1 MKDALRHFDKGYSE
15 KERHERNIINFTN
28 RKAPLIPA
36 QNQADYVDQQA
47 RRAWRLNVLPQKVAH
62 GLGYSL
68 GCQQLKTSMVFYP
81 RQELSPIL
89 TKMETMLVRRFTRLK
104 SAQSSIV
111 MIRKL
116 SYQFWSTQ
124 FLLRLK
130 IFDCRMSC
138 TMTCPM
144 YKTRKTSCF
153 LEPFGR

>member
-62 GLGYSL
+62 GLGYSR
-68 GCQQLKTSMVFYP
+68 GCQTLKTSLIFYP
-81 RQELSPIL
+81 KKELSPIS
-89 TKMETMLVRRFTRLK
+89 TKMETMLVRRFTHLK
-104 SAQSSIV
+104 IAKNSTL

-116 SYQFWSTQ
+116 SCQF
-124 FLLRLK
+124 
-130 IFDCRMSC
+130 
-138 TMTCPM
+138 
-144 YKTRKTSCF
+144 
-153 LEPFGR
+153 